1 MKDPVCGMTAAIA
14 VVGLAVEAG
23 TDVAIEMRGDYPD
36 RGAQRAA
43 ALSGGFVTPLGSA
56 WLSRT

>member
-43 ALSGGFVTPLGSA
+43 ALSGGFVTPL
-56 WLSRT
+56 

>member
-14 VVGLAVEAG
+14 VVGLAMETG
-23 TDVAIEMRGDYPD
+23 TDVAIEMGGDYPD

-43 ALSGGFVTPLGSA
+43 AQSGGFMTL
-56 WLSRT
+56 L